1 MGEIRKQGITN
12 SIITYTGILIGFLNI
27 VIIQPNFLTAEEL
40 GLTRI
45 LFSFSALLA
54 TLMPLGLG
62 NVTIK
67 FFPLFR
73 NPETRN
79 SGYFGFILLAGLAGF
94 IIVSSILLLLKTYIL
109 NQFVEQSSLLT
120 EFFIMIFPLMLFLG
134 FNSLLSIYSFSL
146 FKTSFPSLLN
156 DVIIRIGSIMIVSA
170 YYLKWLTFDSF
181 IILFV
186 AVYGIQ
192 TLLLISYI
200 FIIDKPGFKINF
212 TKFREIGFSKI
223 IKYGLVMSVAGL
235 SSLGLR
241 YIDTIFVGKFLTL
254 SMVAIYSVA
263 ALIPTII
270 EAPLVALEKITG
282 PKIADAWAKNN
293 IDEIRKIYY
302 DSSLYLL
309 LIGGL
314 IFIGIN
320 INIQDLLKIIPKDYS
335 LGINV
340 VFILSLSAMFNM
352 VTGVNNSVIY
362 NSEYYQHGVALLYL
376 LIVLTVITNII
387 LIPLYGLEGAALAT
401 MISGFTYNTLK
412 FLLIRKRFYMNPF
425 SFKTLWLVLII
436 ILVLGLGFIVPATK
450 HGFAD
455 IIIRSGIVTLV
466 YVLLVYYTKIAPEL
480 FVLAKDFFEGKKG
493 FNNLFNSQGKK

>member
-27 VIIQPNFLTAEEL
+27 VIIQPNFLTPEEL

-62 NVTIK
+62 NITIK
-67 FFPLFR
+67 FFPLFK

-79 SGYFGFILLAGLAGF
+79 SGYFGFLLLSGF
-94 IIVSSILLLLKTYIL
+94 TGFLVVSSILLLLKSYIL

-146 FKTSFPSLLN
+146 FKTSFPTMLN
-156 DVIIRIGSIMIVSA
+156 DVIIRVGSILIVSA
-170 YYLKWLTFDSF
+170 YYLKWLSFDSF

-186 AVYGIQ
+186 SVYGIQ

-212 TKFREIGFSKI
+212 PKFREVGFSKI
-223 IKYGLVMSVAGL
+223 IKYGLVMSVASL

-270 EAPLVALEKITG
+270 EAPLVALEKITS
-282 PKIADAWAKNN
+282 PKIADAWAKKN

-302 DSSLYLL
+302 DSSIYLL

-314 IFIGIN
+314 IFIGVN

-340 VFILSLSAMFNM
+340 VFMLSLSTMFNM
-352 VTGVNNSVIY
+352 ATGVNNSVIY
-362 NSEYYQHGVALLYL
+362 NSEYYRYGVGLLYL
-376 LIVLTVITNII
+376 LIIFTVITNLIF
-387 LIPLYGLEGAALAT
+387 IPLYGLEGAALAT
-401 MISGFTYNTLK
+401 MISGFIYNSLK
-412 FLLIRKRFYMNPF
+412 FILIKRKFQLNPF
-425 SFKTLWLVLII
+425 NIKTLWLVFI
-436 ILVLGLGFIVPATK
+436 ILLVLVLGFIVPSTNN
-450 HGFAD
+450 GFAD
-455 IIIRSGIVTLV
+455 IIIRSGIVTLA
-466 YVLLVYYTKIAPEL
+466 YILLVYYIKIAPEL
-480 FVLAKDFFEGKKG
+480 FVLAKDFLKGKKG
-493 FNNLFNSQGKK
+493 INNLFNSQGKK

>member
-1 MGEIRKQGITN
+1 MGEIRKQGIAN

-27 VIIQPNFLTAEEL
+27 VIIQPNFLTPEEL

-62 NVTIK
+62 NITIK
-67 FFPLFR
+67 FFPLFK
-73 NPETRN
+73 NPDTRN
-79 SGYFGFILLAGLAGF
+79 SGYFGFLLLFGLAGF
-94 IIVSSILLLLKTYIL
+94 IIVSSILLFLKSYIL
-109 NQFVEQSSLLT
+109 NHFFEHNTMLS
-120 EFFIMIFPLMLFLG
+120 EFFMMIFPLMLFLG

-146 FKTSFPSLLN
+146 FKTSFPSILN

-170 YYLKWLTFDSF
+170 YYLKWLSFDSF
-181 IILFV
+181 ILLFV
-186 AVYGIQ
+186 LVYGLQ
-192 TLLLISYI
+192 TVILIFYI
-200 FIIDKPGFKINF
+200 FMIDKPGFKIYLP
-212 TKFREIGFSKI
+212 KFREIGAGKI
-223 IKYGLVMSVAGL
+223 FTYGLVMSVAGL

-270 EAPLVALEKITG
+270 EAPLVALEKITN
-282 PKIADAWAKNN
+282 PKIADAWAKKNLA
-293 IDEIRKIYY
+293 EIRKIYY

-320 INIQDLLKIIPKDYS
+320 INIQDLLKIIPRDYS

-340 VFILSLSAMFNM
+340 VFILSLSTMFNM
-352 VTGVNNSVIY
+352 ATGVNNSVIY
-362 NSEYYQHGVALLYL
+362 NSEYYQYGVALLYL

-387 LIPLYGLEGAALAT
+387 FIPLYGLEGAALAT
-401 MISGFTYNTLK
+401 MLSGFTYNTLK
-412 FLLIRKRFYMNPF
+412 FLLIRKKFQMNPF
-425 SFKTLWLVLII
+425 SLRTLWLVLII
-436 ILVLGLGFIVPATK
+436 ILVLVLGFIVPSTK
-450 HGFAD
+450 NGLVD

-466 YVLLVYYTKIAPEL
+466 YVLLVYYMKIAPEL
-480 FVLAKDFFEGKKG
+480 FILVKDFLKGKKG
-493 FNNLFNSQGKK
+493 LNNLFHS

>member
-1 MGEIRKQGITN
+1 MGEIRKQGIAN

-27 VIIQPNFLTAEEL
+27 VIIQPNFLSPEEL

-62 NVTIK
+62 NITIK
-67 FFPLFR
+67 FFPLFK
-73 NPETRN
+73 NPDTRN
-79 SGYFGFILLAGLAGF
+79 SGYFGFLLLFGLAGF
-94 IIVSSILLLLKTYIL
+94 IIVSSILLFLKSYIL
-109 NQFVEQSSLLT
+109 NHFFEHNTMLS
-120 EFFIMIFPLMLFLG
+120 EFFMMIFPLMLFLG

-146 FKTSFPSLLN
+146 FKTSFPSILN

-170 YYLKWLTFDSF
+170 YYLKWLSFDSF
-181 IILFV
+181 ILLFV
-186 AVYGIQ
+186 LVYGLQ
-192 TLLLISYI
+192 TVILIFYI
-200 FIIDKPGFKINF
+200 FMIDKPGFKIYLP
-212 TKFREIGFSKI
+212 KFREIGAGKI
-223 IKYGLVMSVAGL
+223 FTYGLVMSVAGL

-270 EAPLVALEKITG
+270 EAPLVALEKITN
-282 PKIADAWAKNN
+282 PKIADAWAKKNL
-293 IDEIRKIYY
+293 DEIRKIYY

-320 INIQDLLKIIPKDYS
+320 INIQDLLKIIPRDYS

-340 VFILSLSAMFNM
+340 VFILSLSTMFNM
-352 VTGVNNSVIY
+352 ATGVNNSVIY
-362 NSEYYQHGVALLYL
+362 NSEYYRHGVALLYL
-376 LIVLTVITNII
+376 LIVLTVITNVIF
-387 LIPLYGLEGAALAT
+387 IPLYGLEGAALAT
-401 MISGFTYNTLK
+401 MLSGFTYNTLK
-412 FLLIRKRFYMNPF
+412 FLLIRKKFQMNPF
-425 SFKTLWLVLII
+425 NIRTLWLVLII
-436 ILVLGLGFIVPATK
+436 ILVLLLGFIVPSTK
-450 HGFAD
+450 NGLVD

-466 YVLLVYYTKIAPEL
+466 YVLLVYYMKIAPEL
-480 FVLAKDFFEGKKG
+480 FIMVKDFSKGKKG
-493 FNNLFNSQGKK
+493 LNNLFHS